1 MSDPTNGGRERAYKE
16 LRESEELH
24 RATLEN
30 ISDAVFLTNDQ
41 DHFTFVCPNVDII
54 FGYSPDEVH
63 TMSRI
68 NVLLGDNL
76 FDHADL
82 VARGEIRN
90 IERDIKAKSGARRTV
105 LVHVKSVSISG
116 STVLYCCRDITEVKH
131 AEEDLRVLRSELA
144 HSTRLALVGQLM
156 ASITHEVK
164 QPLTAIVANASA
176 GLFIMAR
183 ESAPY
188 AEGLRDVFQDII
200 EGGRLAEDI
209 IQRLQALAR
218 KRPLV
223 LQTLDVNQLALDTLR
238 FIEGDAKRRHVTTRA
253 ELETAV
259 PVVQADRVCLQ
270 QVLLSLTLNAM
281 DAMDQLDT
289 GNREVLLRTR
299 RTETGVELSVSDT
312 GHGIAADALPKL
324 FEPFFTTKKEGLG
337 LGLAISRSIVEAHE
351 GRIWAENAG
360 RGATFHV
367 SLPST
372 MRAPASAAL
381 APK

>member
-16 LRESEELH
+16 LRQSEELH

-41 DHFTFVCPNVDII
+41 DHFTFICPNVDVI

-90 IERDIKAKSGARRTV
+90 IERDVKAKSGARRTV

-116 STVLYCCRDITEVKH
+116 STVLYCCRDITELKH
-131 AEEDLRVLRSELA
+131 AEEDLRALRSELA

-188 AEGLRDVFQDII
+188 AEGLRDIFQDII

-223 LQTLDVNQLALDTLR
+223 LQTLDVNQLAIDTLR
-238 FIEGDAKRRHVTTRA
+238 FIEGDAKRRQVTTRA
-253 ELETAV
+253 ELEPAL

-299 RTETGVELSVSDT
+299 RTEDAVELSVSDT
-312 GHGIAADALPKL
+312 GHGIAADALSRL
-324 FEPFFTTKKEGLG
+324 FEPFFTTKDEGLG
-337 LGLAISRSIVEAHE
+337 LGLAISRSIIEAHE
-351 GRIWAENAG
+351 GRIWAENDG

-367 SLPST
+367 SLPSK
-372 MRAPASAAL
+372 MRAPGSAASA
-381 APK
+381 K

>member
-24 RATLEN
+24 RATLES

-41 DHFTFVCPNVDII
+41 DHFTFVCPNVDVI

-90 IERDIKAKSGARRTV
+90 IERDVTAKSGSRRTV

-116 STVLYCCRDITEVKH
+116 STVLYCCRDITELKH

-164 QPLTAIVANASA
+164 QADDVSFSHTGSPAAFAPDGA
-176 GLFIMAR
+176 G
-183 ESAPY
+183 
-188 AEGLRDVFQDII
+188 
-200 EGGRLAEDI
+200 
-209 IQRLQALAR
+209 
-218 KRPLV
+218 
-223 LQTLDVNQLALDTLR
+223 
-238 FIEGDAKRRHVTTRA
+238 
-253 ELETAV
+253 
-259 PVVQADRVCLQ
+259 
-270 QVLLSLTLNAM
+270 
-281 DAMDQLDT
+281 
-289 GNREVLLRTR
+289 
-299 RTETGVELSVSDT
+299 
-312 GHGIAADALPKL
+312 
-324 FEPFFTTKKEGLG
+324 
-337 LGLAISRSIVEAHE
+337 
-351 GRIWAENAG
+351 AG
-360 RGATFHV
+360 RVHDHRRRRAVHARQPRSHRRARLY
-367 SLPST
+367 SLLAGRP
-372 MRAPASAAL
+372 RRDRPA
-381 APK
+381 

>member
-16 LRESEELH
+16 LRDSEELH

-30 ISDAVFLTNDQ
+30 ISDAVLLTNDQ
-41 DHFTFVCPNVDII
+41 DEFTFVCPNVDVI

-82 VARGEIRN
+82 AKRGEIRN
-90 IERDIKAKSGARRTV
+90 IERDVTAKSGARRTV
-105 LVHVKSVSISG
+105 LVHVKSVAISG
-116 STVLYCCRDITEVKH
+116 STVLYCCRDITELKH
-131 AEEDLRVLRSELA
+131 VEEDLRALRAELA

-156 ASITHEVK
+156 ASITHEVR

-176 GLFIMAR
+176 GLFVIAR
-183 ESAPY
+183 ETSSHAD
-188 AEGLRDVFQDII
+188 GLRDIFEDII
-200 EGGRLAEDI
+200 AEGRLAEDV
-209 IQRLQALAR
+209 IQRLRALAS
-218 KRPLV
+218 KRPLA
-223 LQTLDVNQLALDTLR
+223 LQTLDVNQLAMDTLR
-238 FIEGDAKRRHVTTRA
+238 FIEGDAKRRQVTTRA
-253 ELETAV
+253 DLEPAL

-281 DAMDQLDT
+281 DAMLET
-289 GNREVLLRTR
+289 ENRQVLLRTR
-299 RTETGVELSVSDT
+299 RIDDSIELSVSDT
-312 GHGIAADALPKL
+312 GHGIAADALPRL

-337 LGLAISRSIVEAHE
+337 LGLAISRSIIEAHE
-351 GRIWAENAG
+351 GRIWAENHG

-367 SLPST
+367 SLPSQ
-372 MRAPASAAL
+372 MLASRGAAI